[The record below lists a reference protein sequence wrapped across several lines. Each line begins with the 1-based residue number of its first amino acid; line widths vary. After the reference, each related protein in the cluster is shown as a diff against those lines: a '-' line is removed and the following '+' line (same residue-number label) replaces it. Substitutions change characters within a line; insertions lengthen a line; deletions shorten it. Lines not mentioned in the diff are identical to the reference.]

1 MTVVIALQDL
11 RVMFGPSR
19 NQGHRP
25 TCLAFAASDTHAAIR
40 EGWRPLS
47 CEYLFYQAQKRAN
60 LPPDSGARLSSM
72 LDALREA
79 GQPEEAEWPYLSATP
94 GSEWSPPAGIGSLF
108 ARNGRFSHP
117 TVDDI
122 IRLLDDGRPAL
133 ILMMLSAAFYRPSQE
148 GFVQPAP
155 GEQPERD
162 RRHAVIAVGHGTID
176 NRRSILIRNSWGPR
190 WGLDGYA
197 WLTEA
202 YLAPRLFGS
211 AELLEE
217 VHVLAH
223 PATT

>member
-1 MTVVIALQDL
+1 MTVVVVLKDL

-19 NQGHRP
+19 NQGPRP

-60 LPPDSGARLSSM
+60 LPSDSGARLSSM

-94 GSEWSPPAGIGSLF
+94 GPEWSPPAGIGSLF
-108 ARNGRFSHP
+108 ARNGRSSHP

-122 IRLLDDGRPAL
+122 IRLLDDGRPSL

-148 GFVQPAP
+148 GFLQPVP
-155 GEQPERD
+155 GERPERD
-162 RRHAVIAVGHGTID
+162 RRHAVIAVGHGIVD
-176 NRRSILIRNSWGPR
+176 NQRSILIRNSWGPR
-190 WGLDGYA
+190 WGIDGYA

-202 YLAPRLFGS
+202 YLTPRLFGS

-217 VHVLAH
+217 VHVPAY
-223 PATT
+223 PATA